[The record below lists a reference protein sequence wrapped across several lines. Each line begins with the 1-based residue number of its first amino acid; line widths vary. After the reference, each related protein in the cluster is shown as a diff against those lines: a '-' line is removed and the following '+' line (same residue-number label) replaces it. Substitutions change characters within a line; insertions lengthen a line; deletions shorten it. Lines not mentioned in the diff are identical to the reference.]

1 MQDTITESLQ
11 EAEFLLRQLSVYA
24 EDVLHKAFPEFG
36 GVQNFPMARRYHA
49 GAQVRYTFA
58 LGHLQQAL
66 YLARIRRPSE
76 TVMPALFDDTWFKDG
91 YKKVD
96 ALLKDLRR
104 NRVSPFNKF
113 IYSKSAPRAYLDL
126 AERAAALAEEVE
138 PDEKAVNA

>member
-1 MQDTITESLQ
+1 MHDTITESLQ
-11 EAEFLLRQLSVYA
+11 EVGHLLRELSVYA

-36 GVQNFPMARRYHA
+36 GVRDFAMARRYHA

-58 LGHLQQAL
+58 LAHLQQAL
-66 YLARIRRPSE
+66 YLARSLRPTE
-76 TVMPALFDDTWFKDG
+76 TFMPTLLEDTWFKDG

-113 IYSKSAPRAYLDL
+113 IYSDSAPSAYLDL
-126 AERAAALAEEVE
+126 AERAAVLAEEVE
-138 PDEKAVNA
+138 SDEKAVRA